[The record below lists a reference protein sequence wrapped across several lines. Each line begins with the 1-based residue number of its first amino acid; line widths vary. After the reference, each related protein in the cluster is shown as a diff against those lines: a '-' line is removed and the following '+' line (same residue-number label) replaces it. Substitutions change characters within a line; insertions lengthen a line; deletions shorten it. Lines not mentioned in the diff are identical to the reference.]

1 MYKPNE
7 DKSYRSK
14 SEMKEHIVSLLGG
27 RVAEQLILDDIST
40 GASSDIDRAT
50 KIARNIV
57 MKYGMSDR
65 LGPIT
70 FGDSQ
75 SNDEVFLGRDI
86 NNQRN
91 YSEKVAAEIDD
102 EVKDIITRAYNY
114 AEKLLK
120 DNIDKLHK
128 VAQILLEKE
137 KMDENEFEAIFN
149 E

>member
-1 MYKPNE
+1 
-7 DKSYRSK
+7 
-14 SEMKEHIVSLLGG
+14 
-27 RVAEQLILDDIST
+27 
-40 GASSDIDRAT
+40 
-50 KIARNIV
+50 